1 MSNDEIKKELV
12 SLIKTK
18 TKIKVET
25 NSTLKDL
32 NIDSLDILGL
42 IVEVEN
48 KFSINFTDDEIMG
61 LKSVNDIINHIIK
74 EKK

>member
-74 EKK
+74 EKE